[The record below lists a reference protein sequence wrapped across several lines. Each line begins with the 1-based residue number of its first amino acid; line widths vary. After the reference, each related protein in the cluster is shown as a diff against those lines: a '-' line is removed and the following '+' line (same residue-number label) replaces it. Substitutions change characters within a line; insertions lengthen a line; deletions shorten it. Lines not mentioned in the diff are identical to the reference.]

1 MSEIVGRLKV
11 FIDFKQISISA
22 FEKSVGLANAAFGKT
37 LKSGGAIGTDKL
49 EKILQCYPDLN
60 IDWLVTGQGEMLK
73 SSTGDQVNGTV
84 HGIAINRGSAEVRVS
99 DALWTKEQID
109 ELLSQNKQLLRII
122 ENLTQ
127 K

>member
-1 MSEIVGRLKV
+1 MRIIDRLDEFMQLKHLNDYRLSAELGLSNGVLNKSRKEGRDLSKRV
-11 FIDFKQISISA
+11 VELI
-22 FEKSVGLANAAFGKT
+22 EKN
-37 LKSGGAIGTDKL
+37 
-49 EKILQCYPDLN
+49 YPDLN

>member
-1 MSEIVGRLKV
+1 MRFKHLNDNQLSVMAGLSNGVLNKSRKEGRDLSLK
-11 FIDFKQISISA
+11 
-22 FEKSVGLANAAFGKT
+22 
-37 LKSGGAIGTDKL
+37 AI
-49 EKILQCYPDLN
+49 EKIAIKFNDLN
-60 IDWLVTGQGEMLK
+60 KTWLVTGQGEMLK
-73 SSTGDQVNGTV
+73 SSAGDQVNGTV

>member
-1 MSEIVGRLKV
+1 MRIIERLDIYMRFKHLNDNQLSVMAGLSNGVLNKSRKEGRDLSLK
-11 FIDFKQISISA
+11 
-22 FEKSVGLANAAFGKT
+22 
-37 LKSGGAIGTDKL
+37 AI
-49 EKILQCYPDLN
+49 EKIAIKFNDLN
-60 IDWLVTGQGEMLK
+60 KNWLVTGQGEMLK
-73 SSTGDQVNGTV
+73 SSAGDQVNGTV